1 MIYMEQMRED
11 VTHSSAKSFLQAAE
25 HRHHL
30 TLGIDVYRVGRIMSD
45 PVDFVAGQ
53 VIEGA
58 HGRMISGDK

>member
-11 VTHSSAKSFLQAAE
+11 VTHSSAKYFHQAAE

-45 PVDFVAGQ
+45 PVDLSLGKLLKGHMVG
-53 VIEGA
+53 
-58 HGRMISGDK
+58 